1 MHKKNY
7 AFTRRDF
14 LVFSGV
20 ASSSLVL
27 GFKKSNANEIEN
39 LLDPGNPLMIPTNFE
54 PTAYFTMEPSGKTT
68 VHINKCEMGQHIGT
82 ALAQIVAEELEL
94 DWTNIN
100 IDYPGYPE
108 NISTLGYHF
117 TASSRSVSAHFDELS
132 SAGAAGRIALL
143 ETGAELLNANIEDC
157 IANKSRIIDQWSGNS
172 ISYSDILSQTTIERK
187 FDKEELNSIKL
198 KSFKEYKLIGK
209 SLKALDNFSKVNGK
223 AKFGIDSYLPG
234 MLYATVVTP
243 PVRKGSKVVSFDD
256 SECKQIKGFVGI
268 VNPDFDVNDPLA
280 GNLVVIANTFPEA
293 MRAAN
298 VLKVNWNI
306 PENKKISTK
315 DLFEESKKLM
325 KDKLK
330 GSVSYHE
337 GDVDSSLKNSEK
349 MESLYTTSF
358 VAHGLL
364 EPYNTVIG
372 KFGDTWHLFSGTQYN
387 SFNGLIIGGTIAAI
401 LGVKPEEVKLKIH
414 QRLAG
419 GGFGSRFV
427 NADRLALMASI
438 KLNKPIKLIYT
449 REAMMKDTEPRT
461 ASYNKLT
468 AGISNGKLDSLHIQ
482 ISAGSLVKRP
492 ELNFPKD
499 WFVKDIEGK
508 DGITSGAWTTEGAE
522 HWYSIKN
529 RKLTFYENKKL
540 NSVVPVGALRQI
552 GNGYVAFSLECFI
565 DELAHKLNVDPLD
578 FRLSLLN
585 NNYNDISTP
594 WLDIDNI
601 LLRGGQPTRR
611 NRTEGG
617 ALRLKNVLLAVTG
630 KAGYSLK
637 KKGKNQ
643 GIGIAVAAQY
653 ARKSPSFNA
662 CVAEVE
668 INPNNGKV
676 KVNKLTYA
684 IDCGTVINRDGAMA
698 QIEGAG
704 LFALSIALYE
714 DLKFENGVFV
724 QKNFD
729 EYKMLRLKDTPEI
742 EIELIETG
750 GHPTGMGEVGG
761 IATAPAIANAIF
773 NAVGIRVKNLPIN
786 PDEIKEKLNAK
797 LGDKSSEKNT

>member
-1 MHKKNY
+1 MHKKN
-7 AFTRRDF
+7 FSRRDF
-14 LVFSGV
+14 LVYSG
-20 ASSSLVL
+20 ATSASLVL
-27 GFKKSNANEIEN
+27 GYRKSTANEVEN

-54 PTAYFTMEPSGKTT
+54 PTAYFTMEPSGKTK

-94 DWTNIN
+94 DWSDID

-108 NISTLGYHF
+108 NLSALGYHF
-117 TASSRSVSAHFDELS
+117 TASSRSVAAHFDELS

-143 ETGAELLNANIEDC
+143 ETGAELLNANLEDC
-157 IANKSRIIDQWSGNS
+157 IANSSKIIDQWTGNS

-187 FDKEELNSIKL
+187 FDKEELSSIKL
-198 KSFKEYKLIGK
+198 KDFKDYKLIGK
-209 SLKALDNFSKVNGK
+209 PLKALDNFSKVNGT
-223 AKFGIDSYLPG
+223 AMFGIDSNLPG
-234 MLYATVVTP
+234 MIYATVVTP
-243 PVRKGSKVVSFDD
+243 PIRKGSKIVSFDD
-256 SECKQIKGFVGI
+256 SECKKIKGFKEI
-268 VNPDFDVNDPLA
+268 VNPNFEENDPLS
-280 GNLVVIANTFPEA
+280 GYLIVVANTFPEA

-298 VLKVNWNI
+298 VLKVEWSI
-306 PENKKISTK
+306 PDDNKVSTN
-315 DLFEESKKLM
+315 DLLLESEELM
-325 KDKLK
+325 KNNIN

-337 GDVDSSLKNSEK
+337 GDIDKSLEK
-349 MESLYTTSF
+349 AERFESIYTTSF
-358 VAHGLL
+358 VAHGVL
-364 EPYNTVIG
+364 EPYNAVIG

-401 LGVKPEEVKLKIH
+401 TGVKPEEVKLKIH

-449 REAMMKDTEPRT
+449 REAMMKDSEPRT

-468 AGISNGKLDSLHIQ
+468 AGISDGKLDALHIE

-492 ELNFPKD
+492 DLNFPKD
-499 WFVKDIEGK
+499 WWIKDIEGK
-508 DGITSGAWTTEGAE
+508 EGVTSGAWTTEGAE
-522 HWYSIKN
+522 HWYSVNN

-552 GNGYVAFSLECFI
+552 GNGYVAFALESFI
-565 DELAHKLNVDPLD
+565 DELAYKLKKDPLD

-585 NNYNDISTP
+585 NKNNKISTP
-594 WLDIDNI
+594 WIDIDNI
-601 LLRGGQPTRR
+601 LLRGGQPTKRKR
-611 NRTEGG
+611 DEGG
-617 ALRLKNVLLAVTG
+617 ALRLKNVLLSVTG

-637 KKGKNQ
+637 KKEKNE
-643 GIGIAVAAQY
+643 GIGLAVAAQY

-662 CVAEVE
+662 CVAEVNV
-668 INPNNGKV
+668 NPKNGKV
-676 KVNKLTYA
+676 KVKKLTYA
-684 IDCGTVINRDGAMA
+684 IDCGTVINRDGALA

-714 DLKFENGVFV
+714 DLKLENGVFS

-729 EYKMLRLKDTPEI
+729 EYKMLKLKDTPI
-742 EIELIETG
+742 IDIDLIETG
-750 GHPTGMGEVGG
+750 GHPTGLGEVGG
-761 IATAPAIANAIF
+761 IATAPAVANAIYD
-773 NAVGIRVKNLPIN
+773 AVGVRIKSLPISSS
-786 PDEIKEKLNAK
+786 EIKNKINAK
-797 LGDKSSEKNT
+797 HGKKPNIESS